1 MSWGKKNT
9 FPFLILRAQ
18 AGLLEEPPFGFHRA
32 EVMFGSM
39 FPSLLLHQPLL
50 TSHPSYSLDAE
61 EEIIVTLDPFRSEGG
76 KFLLRLVEAPLP
88 ALFMNFKENVVSQ

>member
-1 MSWGKKNT
+1 
-9 FPFLILRAQ
+9 
-18 AGLLEEPPFGFHRA
+18 
-32 EVMFGSM
+32 M

-88 ALFMNFKENVVSQ
+88 ALFMNFKKTLYLSDKQSNIEKSFKKSVFRDSFISTLLD